1 MATCGIKITDLPAL
15 PIIESLKGYY
25 KNNINRLIQSA
36 LLIMN
41 EDMSDFN
48 SEFIEFYKNKY
59 NLKTN
64 PIFKSA
70 NASVIKKITEAIVE
84 YTNNKFPQ
92 ASNVNIETRNS
103 IDAYLHNYSESAARD
118 EGKVHVSH
126 IILSEFKRL
135 KENNKGIKGNELV
148 YYINTVRKVWLNLIF
163 AKASLLSDKSIET
176 FKEEYNALENND
188 AKKEYINNILGG
200 KNKTEANTNM
210 YSVYLELNSDS
221 QHTQEYVLGLFNDP
235 LLNKVLK
242 DISRDADEIQ
252 SQIDAESNAA
262 INGTTAVDMED
273 ALVDLD
279 ESVALY
285 DHSGIKDD
293 FNKHISD
300 TIRVYFDTLPVLNSN
315 NVTDYD
321 VNNLFEL
328 PAMMSSKECIRF
340 LISINE
346 DFKDI
351 TSMIKAIR
359 KASERIQRF
368 KAFTKFARDLE
379 ADFNFANAVFSTFA
393 RPKYNSVEVRVKGT
407 KTSVVNSNPRVNR
420 ESALTFD
427 FITDIKSSIN
437 QNDYQS
443 MSSVVEDL
451 NTILTDLKNDFSI
464 LRNSNLTEKDKLTKE
479 KSFKDNKE
487 KFIIKATQLIKAYFP
502 SVELDSIRAYIELNN
517 NANTNEKEFINNCIN
532 LFLDIK
538 TTVDESKN
546 SKEAFDKME
555 ADLKSIRS
563 YNKNL
568 DLQKAKRKD
577 VWISKD
583 KYLDENSV
591 LNEDFIEGQIPA
603 IRSLVKKL
611 LPYSI
616 TSIRLNGRNI
626 YGNNQSAVLNSS
638 WISGIKHMTETF
650 YKDELGRLRNDELE
664 KWGENKLLKTSQ
676 YRYSTLLV
684 EQTDENGNVLNPN
697 TALFKI
703 VDDKVLLTENA
714 DKVLK
719 VYLFNG
725 SSNIDEGSNMDYTK
739 MTKPDFFPSSYMM
752 FFNTKDITS
761 PGTNF
766 ATYFLKTPSDAPNAF
781 TIRSIRNDASNLVI
795 VANPD
800 KINSDIE
807 EIINSTVSLI
817 DSETFLKDYANE
829 DENISAEDMF
839 AKLEDR
845 YLSSLLT
852 NPRNQIITNNKAIRY
867 TSPVKDN
874 GKRNGYVTYITK
886 EGIILIYK
894 GEFAIKDN
902 QTRIYNPELVGVVN
916 KNFIQKVAYNNVPD
930 TIHNI
935 LYDYYRHKLELKP
948 VNVNGKWYNKVEYK
962 INTDTPIY
970 KMIRNQF
977 KQEVL
982 DGAIAI
988 STYFK
993 LKKLSNGNYVVDKEK
1008 TKDGIWHPIKSAEAD
1023 LSRGYTNYHIKGNS
1037 VITYDDGSLTYEL
1050 TGDVFK
1056 FMNFT
1061 LTIKDKD
1068 GKATTKNYFEHLLD
1082 TNQEGVDKSKINFLY
1097 GGAMQLVCDKDGNVI
1112 DVVFNDAQ
1120 LANIDKAMSE
1130 YLMDYFS
1137 QVTDMVTANS
1147 KFIKNTPMT
1156 KAAIA
1161 DYAANTLLMMFNY
1174 DYLFD
1179 GSPKFYKSNQDV
1191 IKRVKQYQGSGVPY
1205 GSANYTSTFTPNV
1218 DIAENSFLNDGY
1230 IEEHVIKTVIENG
1243 KKVKKQ
1249 ELDDNGKPKVNKIYI
1264 RDIIDKYPAL
1274 KGLRQRNGFY
1284 AVTIENTRRTNV
1296 KALEILEDVLMNK
1309 AGLSTEQ
1316 AKTLLW
1322 GEVELD
1328 DKGKPK
1334 IKDGMP
1340 VRKGGFQDT
1349 KVNDAQSYI
1358 TIEEFI
1364 RRLSAKG
1371 QLKRYLPLI
1380 EKLMDESKPISA
1392 EEISEFIQVQK
1403 NFYFDMW
1410 YDERYHIEV
1419 TRQIKNAEFVL
1430 IPRFIKGT
1438 QLARVYEAM
1447 KAAGIDQLNTL
1458 ETSKAANE
1466 KVLKIWDND
1475 GNFDE
1480 DTINTFISEAQ
1491 KERQIYSYNNLYTQQ
1506 ETPQH
1511 MDAENKAGI
1520 QIMKKMLDNIPSS
1533 GHYLS
1538 ILKNE
1543 FFKVYSQNINEGC
1556 AKLLKRLE
1564 IPIDQNGNLELD
1576 EDGNIKG
1583 INLKVLYNRLLE
1595 EARRT
1600 GVDDN
1605 QKDYFEINE
1614 DTGLP
1619 YMPSYNN
1626 NFLKKFQSVFQSMFN
1641 SSVTR
1646 QKLPGFHA
1654 AQVTN
1659 IGFKSYGDEKFDVSY
1674 SKELEYHPNG
1684 EPFIQVMIP
1693 YKALGIDKNSKH
1705 YKGMSDAAILN
1716 ELKAKGLLDFI
1727 GYRIPT
1733 EGKQSIAIMRVVGF
1747 LDDSQGSTIIVPDDW
1762 VSQTGSDFDIDSI
1775 YTILHEHEVDRY
1787 GEVHKIE
1794 YKEHR
1799 TEQDWK
1805 KYVDT
1810 YKPTDDSYSS
1820 QEIKETRKRVAKL
1833 QNDLIEE
1840 LKEKEVEAYNAL
1852 PDKIKSII
1860 KTINT
1865 LVDKQQK
1872 DKDLTKL
1879 ESFTDR
1885 LQTIVDYLNNYPPTE
1900 KITQLKEFRD
1910 INVDLLDK
1918 LINKDDNYYKE
1929 VAKEF
1934 GLLSLKDYIDPV
1946 NTLIAN
1952 TKKQRNSRIVDIFL
1966 DILRDPSSL
1975 EENLSRSNFD
1985 KITKAK
1991 LAKMNPNIRI
2001 EREGRN
2007 PHNIIDQV
2015 SYQEEVMSGRTLKGM
2030 SVALDTMC
2038 SVCNTVRPTLEE
2050 EIHVIY
2056 NSNEIDANIAGEAY
2070 DVDVNDKKKQISVHH
2085 NTYGWSKNNKN
2096 ITGDFITTYSSQTT
2110 AYILDA
2116 VKEGS
2121 IPNLNIHTFPVLKT
2135 LANVGID
2142 YGTSIAFIMQ
2152 PGISEIVSIQNSN
2165 NSVFEKGYQNEI
2177 NDAIINL
2184 AHKHGIF
2191 AKTANE
2197 VLKYI
2202 NDNYKKEL
2210 NALFKTT
2217 NDDVKL
2223 GTTDATISKL
2233 PIISKLLDDR
2243 LFRKGK
2249 FKKEDS
2255 INNLIFDIATILIY
2269 SRINRIAGRISTIA
2283 SCCNPDKFGAK
2294 QTVYSTRKM
2303 FDKIDNAIFKT
2314 ELAWHK
2320 DDKGN
2325 IVYSKEKKLRKPIL
2339 SVNGKHIL
2347 EAIYPGVSD
2356 ETASKNQI
2364 IDNIVKNDYS
2374 RVSAYP
2380 PLYAFLKYATAT
2392 STVIAREVFD
2402 TEDPVFTDIVEGLG
2416 QYFSG
2421 ADKELSEE
2429 AYIDFQKYL
2438 LSSMYKKIPS
2448 IRYAIHVAKEDGK
2461 VKMYYTHTDDQ
2472 NNPNIEDK
2480 VAAQNET
2487 SRIFGFGHSTDFGF
2501 FGEEE
2506 YLTKSGETK
2515 TRSVYKTVKV
2525 KNINNPTVD
2534 EIADFEQ
2541 LSPAQKVKFLQ
2552 TYLYNAGL
2560 FNLLKAS
2567 LFNTES
2573 RGRWQGVQTI
2583 EFIDEATSNNEVYRL
2598 FKRAFESDNPLV
2610 VSTAID
2616 IVKYGVQVEGLG
2628 MSANAVN
2635 KVIDNDCLI
2644 NDFNENGL
2652 GFVTDMRRQMREFGT
2667 INSETG
2673 NYAGVMETYEN
2684 YLRSLPKDV
2693 TIRTLYLSAK
2703 NKEQFNIYPVAYGI
2717 LVFKASNESED
2728 ETENATAFNKLLI
2741 KAGIKYNTISEEK
2754 YGVNA
2759 YIKINDPKKGLM
2771 LYKIHDFGNNV
2782 ILTPLTK
2789 LEPNENAVWSAK
2801 VSNNV
2806 TYLSPYGYEKII
2818 AEYAGAD
2825 ANTEFN
2831 KDYFK
2836 NALDNLEKET
2846 KNVSD
2851 IRFVEKVNKLQHP
2864 ANLDFNV
2871 ENLVKE
2877 GSGAA
2882 ISLKQAIINH
2892 FTDIASE
2899 PLFVDNILIGSNIYT
2914 PSVAYGSTQK
2924 IVFPNGD
2931 KHNFVIAIPKT
2942 IDSLERVYLRPKKD
2956 TEPANVDTIPY
2967 STLKPIVEAHQNAKD
2982 KHMSNLG
2989 IIIQVDDII
2998 DDSDEAYNATIED
3011 KMVDIID
3018 MGERLFS
3025 TSDKASELFNIT
3037 GKFKNSLRAFDITP
3051 NVESVTN
3058 NKLHSIREI
3067 SSFIIRTS
3075 SYIRNEL
3082 FDKFIEDP
3090 ESDDIYIPITDPRIQ
3105 DIVKNDARYM
3115 EKYMLAVNFAKDFL
3129 DKAEVFTS
3137 EVSEDTQI
3145 QSYIDDIKSALAK
3158 NLQGLPID
3166 RLIEDLGNTILKAKS
3181 TNPLVQQNFLKV
3193 MDGYY
3198 RTYGSMWQ
3206 YHSIMENGTPILQT
3220 ILSDVMVDLD
3230 AKEKSKH
3237 RILKKYRDRLKEIQ
3251 DRAAARGEK
3260 IDLSHIIDKD
3270 GNWVAPY
3277 LAEFVI
3283 KLHDLKDEVSKYAPG
3298 TIDHIRAKLAYD
3310 KFKADHVNQEAK
3322 DIYYQTKLRIEQRLF
3337 DNIPELYSK
3346 YMELFYQRSA
3356 IYDYARKEDLSDDDV
3371 RKLQDIE
3378 AEMYNLYRE
3387 NEYINEAGEPVL
3399 RPDVNPSATYT
3410 QEQKLDLRLHS
3421 NESANLLAQS
3431 LKELEAIREATF
3443 EQEAVRGFQRTL
3455 KANQAL
3461 IARLERRINGVPTV
3475 SAAVLAQNPDYVKAV
3490 SWIRNNAYFSFTD
3503 DPNGIGAKLK
3513 RALHLIGRR
3522 GNGHVQNDILKDKSL
3537 KDAKGVID
3545 GRKLTDEQLRS
3556 LKASEEVSMR
3566 SPRGDINEQAID
3578 RILITNRKP
3587 DNVIFNN
3594 AFYHRLSSNGERNIS
3609 YYQIVTELN
3618 KLLEPYVGPIDGY
3631 IHFEWIKDDAE
3642 GLEII
3647 RKIGDLYNT
3656 LAQTNS
3662 HRNATNNAE
3671 ISRFLGTDAEIVT
3684 NTELFKQQVKAIANK
3699 SQEFKEAMMR
3709 IFYVADSDGEYR
3721 KDNEGNFIPNRFL
3734 YSYIKPKG
3742 QPGER
3747 SYDQYVNSE
3756 ERAARALVDEYY
3768 ESVTTEYYEYSKE
3781 EAIKNGTYDEWFD
3794 KNHYYNC
3801 YTRRME
3807 PLSCWVTRR
3816 IRPEYFANN
3825 ELEGKWMPKS
3835 KQATRKVRDGK
3846 IKAEINGTIY
3856 EIDDP
3861 EHEDMTN
3868 HDYKPNASNAENYKI
3883 GSGYDSNIELN
3894 QSEREMRDF
3903 LKEVLNST
3911 AKTNAAKRYL
3921 ETSLPHQA
3929 KPEPNVQKQLVKEI
3943 VKSFGVGLG
3952 NNNGYSRFR
3961 ADSEI
3966 GFAYDEAPTMPML
3979 HNLDNKVTIDLE
3991 RQLKE
3996 LKDNKPQQ
4004 EDNERWDDYQARL
4017 QPYNESVK
4025 ELEEK
4030 IRDERRALLDND
4042 WYTIIENYL
4051 SAASDYNAIL
4061 DNKNKLYFLLNVLK
4075 DMKMHTR
4082 KYGSYGSIS
4091 KASVDENLLKQ
4102 YKDFMRRL
4110 LFDEWKEPEGKATS
4124 FGNFLQGYAS
4134 ANYMMLNVKGG
4145 VANVTLGATGMLAE
4159 AAAKDYFGWKDWGFA
4174 SKEYTIGIP
4183 SYGASLYHYATTG
4196 RRRAFSKQGAIIDY
4210 CNVVDYDEV
4219 QGVIRNVN
4227 ISHYSEQIRNFMF
4240 SPQSAGEHMM
4250 QNTALFAILHSH
4262 KIIET
4267 KQGLIPMN
4275 KSQYIGYKQYK
4286 LLTEILD
4293 EEQMAKFEEFK
4304 EKIKNDKDA
4313 LAKLAWFRQEALS
4326 KFIYIECTK
4335 EQQKE
4340 FKVKRK
4346 EQQKRLEAEFD
4357 SKPDIYSQLELK
4369 DDGTMG
4375 FVANSELDRLDRI
4388 KANTL
4393 GNVTEAVL
4401 LMAKISEKTRHINN
4415 KIHGIYNKKEAAY
4428 IERKWYGGLIMQYHK
4443 HIPMGLLKRYMAR
4456 GHWNEFRQSVDKGMV
4471 QSVMDLTSL
4480 NLEKVKKDCNFTDE
4494 ETNALKSFIFQLTH
4508 VHKILGQLKATWEI
4522 MPEYDRANIARNLGD
4537 LLGVVSALATTAALW
4552 AIAEDDDLDGY
4563 WFNFFLYES
4572 DRLASEAFMWNP
4584 YGMINEGKKLMSTPV
4599 AAMSI
4604 ITDAFNTVVGIGN
4617 YIMND
4622 EYDPYYHT
4630 GIHAGEHRL
4639 GVYVQRRIPV
4649 WSAIESI
4656 IDLPNNNHVYKLG
4669 ENAVS
4674 LLDVKELVRGK

>member
-1 MATCGIKITDLPAL
+1 MATCGIKITDLPNL
-15 PIIESLKGYY
+15 PIVESLKDYY
-25 KNNINRLIQSA
+25 KNNTNRLVQSA

-48 SEFIEFYKNKY
+48 SDFIEFYKNKY
-59 NLKTN
+59 KLKTT
-64 PIFKSA
+64 PTFKSA
-70 NASVIKKITEAIVE
+70 NASVIKKITEAAVD
-84 YTNNKFPQ
+84 YTNNQFPQ
-92 ASNVNIETRNS
+92 TSNVSTETIS
-103 IDAYLHNYSESAARD
+103 SFDSYLHNYSESAARD

-126 IILSEFKRL
+126 VILKEFQRL
-135 KENNKGIKGNELV
+135 KEKNKGIKGNELV
-148 YYINTVRKVWLNLIF
+148 YYINTARTGWLNLIF
-163 AKASLLSDKSIET
+163 AKASLLFDKSADT
-176 FKEEYNALENND
+176 FKEEYKALETND
-188 AKKEYINNILGG
+188 ARREYISNILGG
-200 KNKTEANTNM
+200 KNKTEANINM
-210 YSVYLELNSDS
+210 YAVYLELNSDS
-221 QHTQEYVLGLFNDP
+221 QHTHEYVFGLFNDP

-242 DISRDADEIQ
+242 DVSRDADEIQ
-252 SQIDAESNAA
+252 SQIDAESNAEL
-262 INGTTAVDMED
+262 NGKTSVDMED
-273 ALVDLD
+273 SLVDLD

-293 FNKHISD
+293 FNKHVSD
-300 TIRVYFDTLPVLNSN
+300 TITVYFNTLPVLNSN
-315 NVTDYD
+315 DITDYD
-321 VNNLFEL
+321 VNNFFAL

-340 LISINE
+340 MYRINE

-351 TSMIKAIR
+351 DSMIKAVEN
-359 KASERIQRF
+359 ASVRVKHFR
-368 KAFTKFARDLE
+368 AFTKFAKDLR
-379 ADFNFANAVFSTFA
+379 ADHNFASAVFSTFA
-393 RPKYNSVEVRVKGT
+393 RPKFTGVEVRVKGT
-407 KTSVVNSNPRVNR
+407 KTSVATSNPRVNA

-427 FITDIKSSIN
+427 FITDIKSSIS
-437 QNDYQS
+437 QNDYQT
-443 MSSVVEDL
+443 MTSVVEDL
-451 NTILTDLKNDFSI
+451 NTTLTNLKNDFTSV
-464 LRNSNLTEKDKLTKE
+464 NNPDLTKSDRE
-479 KSFKDNKE
+479 SKVESFKKNKE
-487 KFIIKATQLIKAYFP
+487 SFIIKATQLIKAYFP
-502 SVELDSIRAYIELNN
+502 SVEVDAIRAYLELNN
-517 NANTNEKEFINNCIN
+517 EANKVNKEFVNNCIN
-532 LFLDIK
+532 LFSNIK
-538 TTVDESKN
+538 ETVDESKA
-546 SKEAFDKME
+546 SKEAYDKMQ
-555 ADLKSIRS
+555 ADLQAIRA
-563 YNKNL
+563 YNRNL
-568 DLQKAKRKD
+568 DFQKTIRKD
-577 VWISKD
+577 VWISSNR
-583 KYLDENSV
+583 YLDENSV
-591 LNEDFIEGQIPA
+591 LSEDFIKGQITS
-603 IRSLVKKL
+603 IRSLVQKL
-611 LPYSI
+611 LPYSV
-616 TSIRLNGRNI
+616 TSVRLNGRNI

-638 WISGIKHMTETF
+638 WISGLKHMTETF
-650 YKDELGRLRNDELE
+650 YEDEFGRLRNDELE
-664 KWGENKLLKTSQ
+664 KWGENKLLRTSQ
-676 YRYSTLLV
+676 YKYSTLLV
-684 EQTDENGNVLNPN
+684 EQKDENGNVLNPD
-697 TALFKI
+697 TALFRI
-703 VDDKVLLTENA
+703 VDNKVLLTKNA
-714 DKVLK
+714 DKIFK
-719 VYLFNG
+719 IYLFTG

-739 MTKPDFFPSSYMM
+739 MTKPDFFPTSYMA
-752 FFNTKDITS
+752 FFNTKDNTA
-761 PGTNF
+761 PNVPL

-781 TIRSIRNDASNLVI
+781 TIRSVRHDASNLVV
-795 VANPD
+795 VADPEKVHN
-800 KINSDIE
+800 DIE
-807 EIINSTVSLI
+807 EIIESSIPLMDAN
-817 DSETFLKDYANE
+817 TFIENYLNE
-829 DENISAEDMF
+829 DNDIPLKNRFAEI
-839 AKLEDR
+839 EDK
-845 YLSSLLT
+845 YLVPLLT
-852 NPRNQIITNNKAIRY
+852 NPKTQIVTNNKAIRY

-874 GKRNGYVTYITK
+874 GKRDGYITYITK
-886 EGIILIYK
+886 EGILMVYK
-894 GEFAIKDN
+894 GEFAIKNN
-902 QTRIYNPELVGVVN
+902 QTRIYNPELVGIVN
-916 KNFIQKVAYNNVPD
+916 KNIVQSVAYKSVPE

-935 LYDYYRHKLELKP
+935 FYDYYRNKLEHYAVK
-948 VNVNGKWYNKVEYK
+948 VNDKWYNKVEYK

-988 STYFK
+988 SHYFK
-993 LKKLSNGNYVVDKEK
+993 LKKLSNGNYIVDRRK
-1008 TKDGIWHPIKSAEAD
+1008 TKDGIMHPAVNEDAD
-1023 LSRGYTNYHIKGNS
+1023 LTRGYDNYHIKGGN
-1037 VITYDDGSLTYEL
+1037 IIKYDDSNLTYEL
-1050 TGDVFK
+1050 TGEVFK
-1056 FMNFT
+1056 FTNFT
-1061 LTIKDKD
+1061 LTVRGED
-1068 GKATTKNYFEHLLD
+1068 GKLVTKKYFEDLLD
-1082 TNQEGVDKSKINFLY
+1082 TNQTNVDKSKINFLY
-1097 GGAMQLVCDKDGNVI
+1097 GGATQLVCNEEGKVV
-1112 DVVFNDAQ
+1112 DVVFTDEQ
-1120 LANIDKAMSE
+1120 LANIDKAMSN
-1130 YLMDYFS
+1130 YLMDYFA
-1137 QVTDMVTANS
+1137 QVTDLVNTNS
-1147 KFIKNTPMT
+1147 NFIKNTPT
-1156 KAAIA
+1156 TRAAIA
-1161 DYAANTLLMMFNY
+1161 EYAANVLLMMFNY
-1174 DYLFD
+1174 DYILD
-1179 GSPKFYKSNQDV
+1179 GSPKLYKSNQDV
-1191 IKRVKQYQGSGVPY
+1191 IKRVKQYQGSGSPY
-1205 GSANYTSTFTPNV
+1205 GSANYLSTFTPDVNL
-1218 DIAENSFLNDGY
+1218 ATNSFLNDGY
-1230 IEEHVIKTVIENG
+1230 IEETDVETVIENG
-1243 KKVKKQ
+1243 KEVKKIKRD
-1249 ELDDNGKPKVNKIYI
+1249 EKGNPKTIKRKVS
-1264 RDIIDKYPAL
+1264 DIIDKYPAL
-1274 KGLRQRNGFY
+1274 AGLRQRNGFY

-1296 KALEILEDVLMNK
+1296 KALEILEEVLVK
-1309 AGLSTEQ
+1309 RAGLSPEK
-1316 AKTLLW
+1316 AKDLLW
-1322 GEVELD
+1322 GEIEYKD
-1328 DKGKPK
+1328 GKPVM
-1334 IKDGMP
+1334 KDGML
-1340 VRKGGFQDT
+1340 VRKGGYKDT

-1358 TIEEFI
+1358 TLEEFI

-1392 EEISEFIQVQK
+1392 KDISEFVQVQK
-1403 NFYFDMW
+1403 NFYYDMW
-1410 YDERYHIEV
+1410 YDENYGIEV
-1419 TRQIKNAEFVL
+1419 ARQIKNAEFVL

-1447 KAAGIDQLNTL
+1447 KAAGIDQLNTR

-1466 KVLKIWDND
+1466 KVLRIWDND
-1475 GNFDE
+1475 ANFDE
-1480 DTINTFISEAQ
+1480 KTIEKFISEAQ
-1491 KERQIYSYNNLYTQQ
+1491 QERQIYSYNNLYTQQ

-1520 QIMKKMLDNIPSS
+1520 QIMKKMLDNIPSK
-1533 GHYLS
+1533 GHPLS
-1538 ILKNE
+1538 KLKNE
-1543 FFKVYSQNINEGC
+1543 FFSVYSQNINEGC
-1556 AKLLKRLE
+1556 VKLLKRLE
-1564 IPIDQNGNLELD
+1564 IPVDENGNVDLD
-1576 EDGNIKG
+1576 KDGNIKG

-1614 DTGLP
+1614 ETGLP

-1626 NFLKKFQSVFQSMFN
+1626 SFLKKFQSVFQSMFN

-1659 IGFKSYGDEKFDVSY
+1659 VGFKPYGDEKFDVSY
-1674 SKELEYHPNG
+1674 SQELKYHPDG
-1684 EPFIQVMIP
+1684 EPFIQVMVP

-1705 YKGMSDAAILN
+1705 YKGMSDGKILE
-1716 ELKAKGLLDFI
+1716 ELEAKGLLDFI

-1733 EGKQSIAIMRVVGF
+1733 EGKQSVAIMRVVGF

-1762 VSQTGSDFDIDSI
+1762 VSQTGSDFDIDSV

-1794 YKEHR
+1794 YKHTR
-1799 TEQDWK
+1799 TKEDWK
-1805 KYVDT
+1805 KYVDN
-1810 YKPTDDSYSS
+1810 YKPGNDSYSS
-1820 QEIKETRKRVAKL
+1820 QEIKETRKKVAKL
-1833 QNDLIEE
+1833 QNELIIKARNEE
-1840 LKEKEVEAYNAL
+1840 EEAYNSL
-1852 PDKIKSII
+1852 PDKIKGLI
-1860 KTINT
+1860 KTINKV
-1865 LVDKQQK
+1865 VDKKQENEE
-1872 DKDLTKL
+1872 LSNL
-1879 ESFTDR
+1879 ESYVDR

-1900 KITQLKEFRD
+1900 KVKQLKEFRD
-1910 INVDLLDK
+1910 VNAKLLDR
-1918 LINKDDNYYKE
+1918 LVNKDDNYYKE

-1934 GLLSLKDYIDPV
+1934 GLLSLEEYIDPA

-1952 TKKQRNSRIVDIFL
+1952 TKKQRNSRIADIFL
-1966 DILRDPSSL
+1966 NILRDDSSL

-1985 KITKAK
+1985 QITKGK
-1991 LAKMNPNIRI
+1991 LAKMDPEVKL
-2001 EREGRN
+2001 ERDGRN
-2007 PHNIIDQV
+2007 PHNIVDQV
-2015 SYQEEVMSGRTLKGM
+2015 SYQQEVMSGRTLKGM

-2038 SVCNTVRPTLEE
+2038 SVCNTVRPDLNE

-2056 NSNEIDANIAGEAY
+2056 NSDEIDATIAGEAF
-2070 DVDVNDKKKQISVHH
+2070 DTNINDKKKQISIRH
-2085 NTYGWSKNNKN
+2085 NTYGWSKNNKTV
-2096 ITGDFITTYSSQTT
+2096 TGDFITTYSSETT

-2121 IPNLNIHTFPVLKT
+2121 IPNLNVHTFPVWKT
-2135 LANVGID
+2135 LANIGVD

-2165 NSVFEKGYQNEI
+2165 NSVFSRGYQNEI

-2184 AHKHGIF
+2184 GRKYGIYE
-2191 AKTANE
+2191 KTANA
-2197 VLKYI
+2197 VLKHI

-2210 NALFKTT
+2210 NALFKTDK
-2217 NDDVKL
+2217 DDVKL
-2223 GTTDATISKL
+2223 GTTDTMISKL
-2233 PIISKLLDDR
+2233 PIVSKLLDDR
-2243 LFRKGK
+2243 LFRQGK
-2249 FKKEDS
+2249 FKNTDS
-2255 INNLIFDIATILIY
+2255 INNLIFDVATILTY
-2269 SRINRIAGRISTIA
+2269 SRINRIAGRISSIA

-2303 FDKIDNAIFKT
+2303 FDKIDDAIFET
-2314 ELAWHK
+2314 ELVWHK
-2320 DDKGN
+2320 DDNGN
-2325 IVYSKEKKLRKPIL
+2325 IVYSKKKKAKKPIL
-2339 SVNGKHIL
+2339 SVDGKHIL
-2347 EAIYPGVSD
+2347 DSIYPGVAD
-2356 ETASKNQI
+2356 ETISKNQI
-2364 IDNIVKNDYS
+2364 IDNIVKSD
-2374 RVSAYP
+2374 RTEESAYP
-2380 PLYAFLKYATAT
+2380 PLYSFLKYATAT

-2402 TEDPVFTDIVEGLG
+2402 TEDPAFTNVVEGLG

-2421 ADKELSEE
+2421 ANKELSEE
-2429 AYIDFQKYL
+2429 AYISFQKYL
-2438 LSSMYKKIPS
+2438 LASMYKKVPS
-2448 IRYAIHVAKEDGK
+2448 IRYGVHVAKEDGK

-2480 VAAQNET
+2480 VAEQNET

-2506 YLTKSGETK
+2506 YITKSGETK

-2525 KNINNPTVD
+2525 ENINNPTID

-2552 TYLYNAGL
+2552 TYLYDAGL

-2583 EFIDEATSNNEVYRL
+2583 EFIDEATSSNEVYRL

-2673 NYAGVMETYEN
+2673 NYAGIMETYEN
-2684 YLRSLPKDV
+2684 YLRSLPEDV

-2703 NKEQFNIYPVAYGI
+2703 NKEQFNIYSVAYGI
-2717 LVFKASNESED
+2717 LMLKASNESED
-2728 ETENATAFNKLLI
+2728 ENENATAFNKLLV

-2989 IIIQVDDII
+2989 IIIQVDDTI

-3011 KMVDIID
+3011 KMVDMID

-3051 NVESVTN
+3051 NVESVSN

-3145 QSYIDDIKSALAK
+3145 QSYIDDIKSTLAK

-3251 DRAAARGEK
+3251 DRATARGEK

-3283 KLHDLKDEVSKYAPG
+3283 KLHELKDEVSKYEPG
-3298 TIDHIRAKLAYD
+3298 TIEHIRAKLAYD
-3310 KFKADHVNQEAK
+3310 KFKVEHVNQEAK
-3322 DIYYQTKLRIEQRLF
+3322 DIYYQTKLKIEQRLF

-3346 YMELFYQRSA
+3346 YMDLFYKRSA

-3387 NEYINEAGEPVL
+3387 NEYLNEAGEPVL
-3399 RPDVNPSATYT
+3399 RPDVNPAATYT
-3410 QEQKLDLRLHS
+3410 PEQKLDLRLHS

-3431 LKELEAIREATF
+3431 LKELAAIREATF

-3461 IARLERRINGVPTV
+3461 IARLERRVNGVPTV

-3490 SWIRNNAYFSFTD
+3490 AWIRNNAYFSFTD
-3503 DPNGIGAKLK
+3503 DPNGIGARLK
-3513 RALHLIGRR
+3513 QALHLIGRR
-3522 GNGHVQNDILKDKSL
+3522 GNGHVQNDILKNKTL

-3556 LKASEEVSMR
+3556 LKSSEEVSMR
-3566 SPRGDINEQAID
+3566 SPRGDMNEQAID
-3578 RILITNRKP
+3578 RVLITNRKP

-3594 AFYHRLSSNGERNIS
+3594 AFYHRLASNGERNIS

-3631 IHFEWIKDDAE
+3631 IHFEWIKDNAE

-3647 RKIGDLYNT
+3647 RKIGDLYDT

-3684 NTELFKQQVKAIANK
+3684 NTELFKQQVKAVANK

-3721 KDNEGNFIPNRFL
+3721 KDDEGNFIPNRFL

-4004 EDNERWDDYQARL
+4004 EDNERWDDYQTRL

-4091 KASVDENLLKQ
+4091 KASADENLLKQ

-4145 VANVTLGATGMLAE
+4145 FANVTLGATGMLAE

-4227 ISHYSEQIRNFMF
+4227 ISHYSEQIRNFLF
-4240 SPQSAGEHMM
+4240 SPQSMGEHMM

-4267 KQGLIPMN
+4267 EQGIIPMC
-4275 KSQYIGYKQYK
+4275 KSQYIGYQQYK

-4304 EKIKNDKDA
+4304 EKIKSDKDA

-4326 KFIYIECTK
+4326 NFIYKECTD
-4335 EQQKE
+4335 EQQEE
-4340 FKVKRK
+4340 FKAKRK

-4357 SKPDIYSQLELK
+4357 SKPNIYSQLELK

-4375 FVANSELDRLDRI
+4375 FVANSELDRLDRV

-4393 GNVTEAVL
+4393 GDVTEATL
-4401 LMAKISEKTRHINN
+4401 LMARISEKTRHVNN
-4415 KIHGIYNKKEAAY
+4415 KIHGVYNRKEAAY

-4471 QSVMDLTSL
+4471 QSVMDLASL

-4552 AIAEDDDLDGY
+4552 AIAEDDDPDGY